1 MKKIKIAY
9 HSRTGNVKAFVE
21 RYLTEYETVD
31 ISEVK
36 SMNEAYVLITPT
48 YDFGQVP
55 EVVTKWLRKNNASL
69 VGVIASGNRNWG
81 DLYGHAGDIISDL
94 YEVPLL
100 AKFELRG
107 TIADGMRVEYEIERL
122 LDEMETIL

>member
-1 MKKIKIAY
+1 MKKVKIAY
-9 HSRTGNVKAFVE
+9 YSRTGNVKAFVDK
-21 RYLTEYETVD
+21 YLTEYETVD

-81 DLYGHAGDIISDL
+81 DLYGHAGDIISDI
-94 YEVPLL
+94 YEVPLI

-107 TIADGMRVEYEIERL
+107 TIADGMRVNYELDQL

>member
-9 HSRTGNVKAFVE
+9 YSRTGNVKAFVDK
-21 RYLTEYETVD
+21 YLNAYETVD

-36 SMNEAYVLITPT
+36 AIDTPYVLITPT

-55 EVVTKWLRKNNASL
+55 EVVTKWLRKNNGCM

-107 TIADGMRVEYEIERL
+107 TIADGMRVSYELGALEG
-122 LDEMETIL
+122 EMLHG

>member
-1 MKKIKIAY
+1 MKNIKIAY
-9 HSRTGNVKAFVE
+9 YSRTGNVKAFVE
-21 RYLTEYETVD
+21 KYLSEYETVD

-36 SMNEAYVLITPT
+36 ALNTPYVLITPT

-107 TIADGMRVEYEIERL
+107 TVADGMRVNYE
-122 LDEMETIL
+122 LDALEGEMLHG

>member
-9 HSRTGNVKAFVE
+9 YSRTGNVKAFVE
-21 RYLTEYETVD
+21 RYLSDYESID

-36 SMNEAYVLITPT
+36 TMNTPYVLITPT

-55 EVVTKWLRKNNASL
+55 EVVTKWLRKNNGCM

-107 TIADGMRVEYEIERL
+107 TIADGMRVNYE
-122 LDEMETIL
+122 LDALEGEMLHG

>member
-1 MKKIKIAY
+1 MKNIKIAY
-9 HSRTGNVKAFVE
+9 YSRTGNVKAFVE
-21 RYLTEYETVD
+21 RYLSDYESID

-36 SMNEAYVLITPT
+36 AINAPYVLITPT

-55 EVVTKWLRKNNASL
+55 EVVTKWLRKNNGCM

-81 DLYGHAGDIISDL
+81 DLYGHAGDITSDL

-107 TIADGMRVEYEIERL
+107 TIADGMRVNYE
-122 LDEMETIL
+122 LDALEGEMLHG

>member
-9 HSRTGNVKAFVE
+9 YSRTGNVKAFVE
-21 RYLTEYETVD
+21 RYLNEYETVD

-36 SMNEAYVLITPT
+36 AINTPYVLITPT

-55 EVVTKWLRKNNASL
+55 EVVTKWLRNNNGCMI
-69 VGVIASGNRNWG
+69 GVIASGNRNWG

-94 YEVPLL
+94 YEVPLI

-107 TIADGMRVEYEIERL
+107 TIADGMHVEYELGRL

>member
-9 HSRTGNVKAFVE
+9 YSRTGNVKAFVE
-21 RYLTEYETVD
+21 RYLNEYETVD

-36 SMNEAYVLITPT
+36 AINTPYVLITPT

-55 EVVTKWLRKNNASL
+55 EVVTKWLRNNNGCMI
-69 VGVIASGNRNWG
+69 GVIASGNRNWG

-94 YEVPLL
+94 YEVPLI

-107 TIADGMRVEYEIERL
+107 TIADGMRVEYELGRL